1 MPETIDFVKAV
12 TAKITSRF
20 GRCSKCMRTAFIFTI
35 AAVMMALVLSLTQVP
50 SVVPLLAWSIAAL
63 ALGLWVAHVWAF
75 TVRSANATAVLA
87 GPDAGETRPTWTRRR
102 LLGAF
107 VRVLVF
113 SAVTSA
119 IPRTLLAQECNCHL
133 DLDCFCPPDFPQCVY
148 NVYLDEAICCGPGA
162 TGCVGYRSTWCC
174 DPGTDCFGLDS
185 LCSQ

>member
-1 MPETIDFVKAV
+1 
-12 TAKITSRF
+12 
-20 GRCSKCMRTAFIFTI
+20 
-35 AAVMMALVLSLTQVP
+35 MA
-50 SVVPLLAWSIAAL
+50 
-63 ALGLWVAHVWAF
+63 
-75 TVRSANATAVLA
+75 ATAE
-87 GPDAGETRPTWTRRR
+87 GETRPAWTRRR

-119 IPRTLLAQECNCHL
+119 IPRTVLAQECNCHT
-133 DLDCFCPPDFPQCVY
+133 DLDCSCPPDFPQCVY
-148 NVYLDEAICCGPGA
+148 NVYLDEAIRCGPGA